1 MRRATADT
9 SLNAKGNAIY
19 MLNTSNTNPI
29 APTLQSNLP
38 RSSICVYRWIDDAI
52 SYEDIVDRYH
62 LISLAPSASTY
73 LGFPLFEESPADL
86 PPLVVD

>member
-1 MRRATADT
+1 
-9 SLNAKGNAIY
+9 
-19 MLNTSNTNPI
+19 MLNTSNTNSI
-29 APTLQSNLP
+29 ASTLQSNLNLP
-38 RSSICVYRWIDDAI
+38 RSSICVYRWIDNAI
-52 SYEDIVDRYH
+52 FYEDIEDRYH